1 MPSKMVALKELIFA
15 HSNLMYENGMQPSN
29 TKYSRKQKQLQ
40 KNYTILQ
47 YVNISFQHLTKN
59 KLHFGYI
66 FIFIF
71 GFDIYLDALLL
82 TQEIPENCT
91 QHLFVLCKFFLVFS
105 KHYT

>member
-15 HSNLMYENGMQPSN
+15 HSSFNVGKRDTTQKYE
-29 TKYSRKQKQLQ
+29 YSRKQKQLE
-40 KNYTILQ
+40 KTIL
-47 YVNISFQHLTKN
+47 YCNISFQHLTKN
-59 KLHFGYI
+59 KLNFGYI

-71 GFDIYLDALLL
+71 GVDIYLDALLL
-82 TQEIPENCT
+82 TQEIPQNCT